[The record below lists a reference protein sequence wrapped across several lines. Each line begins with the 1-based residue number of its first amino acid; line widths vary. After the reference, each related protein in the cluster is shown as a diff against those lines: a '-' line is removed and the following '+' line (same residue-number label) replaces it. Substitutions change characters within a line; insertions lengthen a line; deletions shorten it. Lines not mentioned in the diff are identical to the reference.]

1 MVRSRTKDHAKINHD
16 PDWWGF
22 GRKMKKPD
30 AAEVREIE
38 RAAREYELGL
48 MRSADTDKS
57 WSYLAHDADWWASR
71 L

>member
-1 MVRSRTKDHAKINHD
+1 MARKPAKIDHD

-22 GRKMKKPD
+22 GRKMKIPD
-30 AAEVREIE
+30 ATEVREIE

-48 MRSADTDKS
+48 MRNADTDEDGFPF
-57 WSYLAHDADWWASR
+57 AHDADWWARR